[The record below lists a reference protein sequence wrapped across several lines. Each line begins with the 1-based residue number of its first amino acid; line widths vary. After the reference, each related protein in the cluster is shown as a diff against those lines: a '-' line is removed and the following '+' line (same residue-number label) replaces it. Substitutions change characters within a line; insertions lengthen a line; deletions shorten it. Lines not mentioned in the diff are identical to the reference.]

1 MDTAH
6 LPHGWTILAIE
17 TSCDETAAAIIRDG
31 REIVSNS
38 VASQIAL
45 HEQYGG
51 VVPEVASR
59 QHILTIAPVVET
71 ALKALPNGWSDIN
84 AIATTYGPGLAGALL
99 TGINTAKAIAWTR
112 NLPLVGVNHLEG
124 HIYASWLHAER
135 SKPIEAPPQFPLVAL
150 VVSGGHT

>member
-38 VASQIAL
+38 VASQIDL
-45 HEQYGG
+45 HQQYGG

-59 QHILTIAPVVET
+59 QHILTIAPVVEA
-71 ALKALPNGWSDIN
+71 ALKALKELGID
-84 AIATTYGPGLAGALL
+84 YGQGFLF
-99 TGINTAKAIAWTR
+99 
-112 NLPLVGVNHLEG
+112 
-124 HIYASWLHAER
+124 
-135 SKPIEAPPQFPLVAL
+135 APPAADLPEPGSFSA
-150 VVSGGHT
+150 SRWET